1 MDSNDDLEAAARRT
15 LMREIDLRFRGA
27 ERQAWIDWLERVKPG
42 EPPPPSPKART
53 PNHRHIRRPWSC
65 RVPHRP

>member
-42 EPPPPSPKART
+42 EPPPPSPKAVKLSRRSIRT
-53 PNHRHIRRPWSC
+53 PGPC